1 MSFYQYCRLRLV
13 QCIDRGEIYNL
24 PRVSKTGKSSLHP
37 SNAVYWRTAFDWI
50 DSFGVIDSAA
60 FLLTS
65 AYLLWFQISTSG
77 VALISLMGHIA
88 RMKED
93 QKKADGLM
101 VMSSHSHEGCKAF
114 QWIDTEPEDH
124 NAVIKELEEWVTEV
138 AKKAIVKF
146 DCRIMFLLQVISKS
160 STFFRKKDIKF
171 TQAGLSIMLES

>member
-1 MSFYQYCRLRLV
+1 
-13 QCIDRGEIYNL
+13 
-24 PRVSKTGKSSLHP
+24 
-37 SNAVYWRTAFDWI
+37 
-50 DSFGVIDSAA
+50 
-60 FLLTS
+60 
-65 AYLLWFQISTSG
+65 
-77 VALISLMGHIA
+77 
-88 RMKED
+88 
-93 QKKADGLM
+93 M

-146 DCRIMFLLQVISKS
+146 DCRMMFLLQVISKS